1 MMIPGSDKIKTI
13 ALMSSGLDSL
23 LAAKVVK
30 DMGIDV
36 VGVCFYFQF
45 DSLAEMVHSGEV
57 EELVRPLG
65 IPLQCID
72 ISQEFLPIFLNPQH
86 GYGSGVNPCI
96 DCHLFMLRKAA
107 EMMEDIHAQFI
118 VTGEVVGQRPMSQNK
133 PTLFRIEKLS
143 GLRGRILRPLSA
155 KLLPATLPEEKGWVD
170 REKLYDFSGRSRTPQ
185 MALASRL
192 GITRYVQPAGGCIL
206 TEPGF
211 SDRARALLA
220 HREKTEITV
229 QEIKLLRHGRHF
241 WPKDHLHVVVG
252 RDKDDNTA
260 IEAFKEG
267 RWVFRAADTRKSP
280 IVLAKGITDESDI
293 QICARITARYIGGD
307 KSDTFNIHYKG
318 EGREGNMTISPL
330 SESLLEQW
338 RV

>member
-1 MMIPGSDKIKTI
+1 MIPTSDKITTI

-30 DMGIDV
+30 DLGIDV

-45 DSLAEMVHSGEV
+45 DNLADKIRSGDV

-65 IPLQCID
+65 IPLRCID
-72 ISQEFLPIFLNPQH
+72 ISEEFLPVFLDPDH

-107 EMMEDIHAQFI
+107 MMMEDIHARFI

-133 PTLFRIEKLS
+133 PTLFHIEKLS

-155 KLLPATLPEEKGWVD
+155 KLLPPTLPEEKGWVD

-185 MALASRL
+185 MQLANSL
-192 GITRYVQPAGGCIL
+192 GIARYFAPAGGCIL

-211 SDRARALLA
+211 SGRAKALLA
-220 HREKTEITV
+220 HRGNAEITV
-229 QEIKLLRHGRHF
+229 EELKLLRYGRHF

-252 RDKDDNTA
+252 RDKNDNSA
-260 IEAFKEG
+260 IESFKEG
-267 RWVFRAADTRKSP
+267 RWVFQAADTQKSP
-280 IVLAKGITDESDI
+280 IALARGITDESDI
-293 QICARITARYIGGD
+293 KICARITARYIGGE
-307 KSDTFNIHYKG
+307 KSVTFNIHYKG
-318 EGREGNMTISPL
+318 DGREGNITVSPIPDV
-330 SESLLEQW
+330 LLEQW
-338 RV
+338 RA

>member
-1 MMIPGSDKIKTI
+1 MIAESDKIKTI

-45 DSLAEMVHSGEV
+45 DSLAETVRSGAV

-65 IPLQCID
+65 ISLQCID
-72 ISQEFLPIFLNPQH
+72 ISEEFLPVFLNPAH

-96 DCHLFMLRKAA
+96 DCHLFMLRKVA
-107 EMMEDIHAQFI
+107 EMMEAIHASFV

-133 PTLFRIEKLS
+133 PTLFHIEKLS
-143 GLRGRILRPLSA
+143 GLKGRILRPLSA

-170 REKLYDFSGRSRTPQ
+170 REKLFDFSGRSRTPQ

-220 HREKTEITV
+220 HREKMEITV
-229 QEIKLLRHGRHF
+229 EELKLLRHGRHF

-252 RDKDDNTA
+252 RDKDDNAA

-267 RWVFRAADTRKSP
+267 RWVFWASDTRKSP
-280 IVLAKGITDESDI
+280 IVLAKEIIDESDI
-293 QICARITARYIGGD
+293 QICAGITARYIGGE
-307 KSDTFNIHYKG
+307 KSDTFSIHYRSG
-318 EGREGNMTISPL
+318 GREGDITVPPL
-330 SESLLEQW
+330 PDSLLEDW